1 MLLGP
6 SLLGAGVGTQERQE
20 GRTMRESWPQWC
32 KVCPFLGIHPSTG
45 VLGNSKVD
53 CIES

>member
-6 SLLGAGVGTQERQE
+6 SLLGPGVGTQERQE
-20 GRTMRESWPQWC
+20 GRTMRESWAQRR
-32 KVCPFLGIHPSTG
+32 KVCPFLGIHPSNG